1 MKFPYI
7 VSFLISKL
15 VHFVCIYVVWTVC
28 MSVLLDM
35 YLVPAEARRSTRF
48 LGTGV
53 TEDRE
58 LPCGSW

>member
-15 VHFVCIYVVWTVC
+15 VHFACIYVVSSVC
-28 MSVLLDM
+28 MSVFLDI
-35 YLVPAEARRSTRF
+35 YLVPAEARRSTGF

-58 LPCGSW
+58 LP